1 MSSPASPFLVR
12 LSINCS
18 PKFTFY
24 TSSAILLRVFAQRLT
39 LQPIHIKKKTHNI
52 FICFFFRRRHAQNAS
67 TSHSNGVSTYI
78 HFAVF
83 FFFFF
88 FFCQE
93 DLLLRII
100 PIQPPP
106 LSPVL
111 TKYELSVLSS
121 VSEEHDQFDGS
132 RIAYKELCLSV
143 CLSVCLSACLSRREY
158 KE

>member
-24 TSSAILLRVFAQRLT
+24 TSSAILLSVFAQRLT
-39 LQPIHIKKKTHNI
+39 LQPIHIKKKLTI
-52 FICFFFRRRHAQNAS
+52 FS
-67 TSHSNGVSTYI
+67 
-78 HFAVF
+78 F
-83 FFFFF
+83 FFFFAGFTPKTQAHHILTACQLIFTLLF
-88 FFCQE
+88 FVCLFFRQE

-143 CLSVCLSACLSRREY
+143 CLSVCLSRREY